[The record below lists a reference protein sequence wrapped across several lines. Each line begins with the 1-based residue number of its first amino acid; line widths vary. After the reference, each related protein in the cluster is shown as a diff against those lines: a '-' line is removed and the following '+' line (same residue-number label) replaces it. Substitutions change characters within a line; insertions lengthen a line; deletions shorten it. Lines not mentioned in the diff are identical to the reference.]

1 MGENYLTEQVNNAT
15 KRRDRTRQDNE
26 TPRLFQRADIID
38 VVYNGS
44 PADGEN
50 FQEGERLLAKA
61 SDDGPHIDLI
71 RCNRK
76 VGRIEG
82 DDAGKLHAELRTR
95 ERRHGAGSDH
105 ERLGA
110 VGRGGCEHHQGV
122 TSIHE

>member
-38 VVYNGS
+38 VVYNGT

-82 DDAGKLHAELRTR
+82 DDAGKLHAELRNPENGVMVRVQITNVSGLSG
-95 ERRHGAGSDH
+95 GAD
-105 ERLGA
+105 
-110 VGRGGCEHHQGV
+110 V
-122 TSIHE
+122 SIIKE